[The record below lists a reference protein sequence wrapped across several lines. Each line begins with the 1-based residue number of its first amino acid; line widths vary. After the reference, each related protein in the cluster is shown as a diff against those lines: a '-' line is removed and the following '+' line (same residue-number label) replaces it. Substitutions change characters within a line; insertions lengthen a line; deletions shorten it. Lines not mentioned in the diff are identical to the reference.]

1 MKLRNLS
8 VLSLAAVLLAVSG
21 CIELMGQR
29 LAWFHDEAKD
39 ELRILLC
46 YDGIHHDPDR
56 SDPLRKDSD
65 ADADDPEAL
74 RSDLSRFV
82 SDGDVML
89 LDWYGRI
96 GRERLREQAGSDEN
110 SPVQRKLFDL
120 LSQVEV
126 SVLGTY
132 RGPEREVGAAQRIVI
147 PKVSEF
153 LKAANAVIAEAILG
167 SDELSEAWPLT
178 HSQLRLA
185 AEQQHAFVRLDGQ
198 AIVFDIP
205 LDDGE
210 LLSAKR
216 LKMPE
221 VVDDLAKDLLPP
233 SKHIEE
239 TVEYL
244 RRAVL
249 AVSSIHAS
257 WQEGNGHLVIQLGSR
272 REPSIL
278 RVELPN
284 QYRDN
289 LLKDVEEIVPQRLTH
304 SLADAALAPDRVT
317 DPALADYLAFGPKEE
332 IVRALAVASSDADA
346 TKAAAARSAL
356 EAYVK
361 QPWNGR
367 SGYPHLNLGRE
378 PLASIGLVDEWYRS
392 LFIAR
397 RADQPSKH

>member
-1 MKLRNLS
+1 MKLRSLS
-8 VLSLAAVLLAVSG
+8 IPILAAVLLAVSG

-56 SDPLRKDSD
+56 SDGLRSDSD
-65 ADADDPEAL
+65 AGDPESL
-74 RSDLSRFV
+74 RSDLSKFV

-96 GRERLREQAGSDEN
+96 GRERLREQAGSEEN
-110 SPVQRKLFDL
+110 SPVQRRMFDL

-132 RGPEREVGAAQRIVI
+132 RGPEREIGAAQRIVI
-147 PKVSEF
+147 PHVSEF
-153 LKAANAVIAEAILG
+153 LKAVNAVIAEAILD
-167 SDELSEAWPLT
+167 SEELSEAWPLT

-198 AIVFDIP
+198 AIEFDIP
-205 LDDGE
+205 VDDGE

-216 LKMPE
+216 LKLSE
-221 VVDDLAKDLLPP
+221 VVDDVAKDLLPP
-233 SKHIEE
+233 SKRIEE
-239 TVEYL
+239 TFEYL
-244 RRAVL
+244 RRAAL

-257 WQEGNGHLVIQLGSR
+257 WAEGNGHLKIQLGSR

-278 RVELPN
+278 RVELVN
-284 QYRDN
+284 TYRDN
-289 LLKDVEEIVPQRLTH
+289 LAKDVEEIVPQRLSN
-304 SLADAALAPDRVT
+304 SLADAALAPDSVT
-317 DPALADYLAFGPKEE
+317 DPALADFLSFGPKEE

-346 TKAAAARSAL
+346 TKAAAARTAL
-356 EAYVK
+356 EEYVK

-378 PLASIGLVDEWYRS
+378 PLASIGVVEEWYRS
-392 LFIAR
+392 LFLAR
-397 RADQPSKH
+397 RAVNPSKH